1 MVNLAGQ
8 KIIIGVCGGISAY
21 KIAELVRLL
30 VKEKAHVRVCMTH
43 NATRFISPLTFEAL
57 SGNKVIT
64 DMWNEPEP
72 DGLAHISWGQNS
84 NLVIIAP
91 ATANIIGKAA
101 NGIADDFLSSMLV
114 AATSPV
120 MICPAMNT
128 MMFRNAAVTSNI
140 NTLRQRGFHIMNPA
154 SGDLACGTTGEGRL
168 PDPSEILEEAI
179 MLLTPNDLAGY
190 NILITAGPT
199 EEPIDPVRFI
209 SNRSSGKMG
218 CAIAKA
224 ARLRGAGVTL
234 VAGNIT
240 AKYPHGVETIK
251 IQTAEEM
258 YKAVT
263 DISHNFDIIIKA
275 AAVADYKPTCVQ
287 AHKIKKLN
295 KNIAI
300 ELESTKD
307 ILAALGKKKKKE
319 GFFLV
324 GFAAETENFIE
335 NATAKFKNKNLDMIV
350 MNDVS
355 KQDSGFGSDNNA
367 VKIFNTD
374 GIITE
379 TDTLPKDII
388 ADIILDKIVSSLGGK
403 KYEDT
408 GNRRR

>member
-1 MVNLAGQ
+1 MISLTGQ

-21 KIAELVRLL
+21 KIAELARLF
-30 VKEKAHVRVCMTH
+30 VKEKACVQVCMTP
-43 NATRFISPLTFEAL
+43 NATRFISPLTFEAI

-72 DGLAHISWGQNS
+72 DSLAHISWGQDS
-84 NLVIIAP
+84 NLIIIAP

-101 NGIADDFLSSMLV
+101 NGIADDFLSSMLI

-120 MICPAMNT
+120 ILCPAMNT
-128 MMFRNAAVTSNI
+128 MMLRNAAVTSNI

-179 MLLTPNDLAGY
+179 MLLTPSDLAGY

-199 EEPIDPVRFI
+199 EESIDPVRFI

-218 CAIAKA
+218 CSIAKA
-224 ARLRGAGVTL
+224 AYLRGASRVTL
-234 VAGNIT
+234 IAGNIT
-240 AKYPHGVETIK
+240 ATHPSGVEIIK

-275 AAVADYKPTCVQ
+275 AAVADYKPISTQ

-295 KNIAI
+295 KNIPI
-300 ELESTKD
+300 ELEPTKD

-335 NATAKFKNKNLDMIV
+335 NATAKLKNKNLDIIV

-355 KQDSGFGSDNNA
+355 KQDIGFCSDYNA
-367 VKIFNTD
+367 VKIFGND

-379 TDTLPKDII
+379 TDILPKDTI
-388 ADIILDKIVSSLGGK
+388 ADIILDKIASSLNSK
-403 KYEDT
+403 KI
-408 GNRRR
+408 